1 MEDRGRTRAESLGSV
16 VLGGLGMHWHPDGT
30 GARPAPTCSRRPLA
44 IGSPAAQCV
53 FHPVVLKL
61 EATLQTRLNS
71 HRSWIMGCLRGSTIP
86 LPSNSDIDHRQTQI
100 DHPLNHGPSPVAH
113 RPSAN
118 PFASWACHLRPRS
131 TGSSAPVLDP
141 CLSMSFFV
149 QTIKS
154 LRSQADPVCRHISTS
169 VN

>member
-100 DHPLNHGPSPVAH
+100 DHPLNHGPSPVAR
-113 RPSAN
+113 RPSPIGQSFRLVGMSPSTEVDWILCAR
-118 PFASWACHLRPRS
+118 FGSVLEHVLLRPNHQILAIP
-131 TGSSAPVLDP
+131 G
-141 CLSMSFFV
+141 
-149 QTIKS
+149 
-154 LRSQADPVCRHISTS
+154 
-169 VN
+169 